1 MDIMNISPEE
11 TKEEPEKTE
20 KEESILSKKQIKKL
34 KRAEKWEEM
43 KKLKKQKK
51 KEMKL
56 LAKTL
61 PKPETPI
68 IENVPPVKKRINKT
82 EKQQYK
88 LEVQNS
94 HPIII
99 DCSFQPLM
107 MEKEIKSLCLQLAY
121 CHSINRKFAIRSQ
134 IVITSFKD
142 QIKQKLTK
150 TNAQSWGIVLEEK
163 HYLDLYDKNKLVY
176 LTGDAEEEMGELENE
191 YYFHKI
197 IFYLNF
203 FIK

>member
-1 MDIMNISPEE
+1 MDIMNISHEE
-11 TKEEPEKTE
+11 TKEEPEK
-20 KEESILSKKQIKKL
+20 EESSLSKKQIKKL

-51 KEMKL
+51 KEMKA
-56 LAKTL
+56 LAKTQ

-121 CHSINRKFAIRSQ
+121 CHSINRKFPIRSQ

-163 HYLDLYDKNKLVY
+163 HYLDCYDKNKLVY

-191 YYFHKI
+191 YYF
-197 IFYLNF
+197 
-203 FIK
+203 IKSCYI